1 MKTFFILYWGTLLM
15 GYLTYRS
22 YTHYYRRSILR
33 RIYAERHKSRLKAL
47 NGRNQMTLF
56 SGYVI
61 LRLDRRIYFL
71 LQFII

>member
-33 RIYAERHKSRLKAL
+33 RIYAERHKSRLKTL
-47 NGRNQMTLF
+47 NGKNQMTLF
-56 SGYVI
+56 
-61 LRLDRRIYFL
+61 L
-71 LQFII
+71 